1 LKDLRVEEFGAAS
14 LKEKD
19 FWEDFDARMQAHH
32 DQNVSQ
38 EGGE

>member
-19 FWEDFDARMQAHH
+19 FWEDFDAKDA
-32 DQNVSQ
+32 SAP
-38 EGGE
+38 